1 MADDKRVRTATEVL
15 LSLESKV
22 DLMMQMLRGTD
33 LNLRVISNKLGL
45 LLEHPG
51 HQNIEVN
58 NPYTIAIAPPSLQS
72 DFKMKVAD
80 QLEEV
85 FPKDAPLS
93 TDVAPVGFRR
103 TSRPETYTS
112 SASATQGKNVPTPSL
127 PQPEMRSAK
136 IEHSR
141 VQHEPS
147 METRVP
153 ISQRVCDKGG
163 KSIFLASVDI
173 IDLATQATA
182 AKTRTNG
189 VGKYQ
194 ASLPP
199 GDYKVV
205 IKPPKGAEMVQHLTI
220 DHNTPSDLP
229 IVMAK

>member
-1 MADDKRVRTATEVL
+1 MTEEKKVRTATEVL
-15 LSLESKV
+15 LSLENKI

-45 LLEHPG
+45 LLENPG
-51 HQNIEVN
+51 HQNAEID
-58 NPYTIAIAPPSLQS
+58 NPYTVAIAPPALQPN
-72 DFKMKVAD
+72 FKMKVAD

-85 FPKDAPLS
+85 VPKEAPLS
-93 TDVAPVGFRR
+93 TDVSPVGFRR
-103 TSRPETYTS
+103 ISRPETYTS
-112 SASATQGKNVPTPSL
+112 AASATQGKNVPTPSL
-127 PQPEMRSAK
+127 PQLEMHSAK
-136 IEHSR
+136 IGQSK

-147 METRVP
+147 METMVP

-194 ASLPP
+194 ASLTP

-205 IKPPKGAEMVQHLTI
+205 IKPPKGAEIVQHLTI
-220 DHNTPSDLP
+220 DHSTPSDFQL
-229 IVMAK
+229 